1 MTSTSFFII
10 KAISFIVFVYNLA
23 SSDWSNLSRVLL
35 FIISFFVFLLV
46 TNVYQRK
53 VKIVTLG
60 YLVYFF
66 LAFLAQ
72 NVGPYAIIYNSHI
85 QNLIQRFPNICV
97 PNDHYTL
104 YFLIFIFV
112 STVIYIYLLCIDKIS
127 IEQKVWV
134 YMPTR
139 QEARK

>member
-1 MTSTSFFII
+1 MKYII
-10 KAISFIVFVYNLA
+10 VPLFRIITLPFIVFVYNLA

-66 LAFLAQ
+66 LAF
-72 NVGPYAIIYNSHI
+72 
-85 QNLIQRFPNICV
+85 F
-97 PNDHYTL
+97 
-104 YFLIFIFV
+104 
-112 STVIYIYLLCIDKIS
+112 
-127 IEQKVWV
+127 
-134 YMPTR
+134 
-139 QEARK
+139 

>member
-10 KAISFIVFVYNLA
+10 KAISFIVCVYNLA
-23 SSDWSNLSRVLL
+23 SSDWSKLSRVLL

-72 NVGPYAIIYNSHI
+72 NVGPYAIIYNSHM
-85 QNLIQRFPNICV
+85 NLILFNLPN
-97 PNDHYTL
+97 
-104 YFLIFIFV
+104 FLIIKSFIV
-112 STVIYIYLLCIDKIS
+112 TYSNIGRYCEEL
-127 IEQKVWV
+127 
-134 YMPTR
+134 
-139 QEARK
+139 

>member
-66 LAFLAQ
+66 LAFSSKCRSICNYLQ
-72 NVGPYAIIYNSHI
+72 FSHTE
-85 QNLIQRFPNICV
+85 F
-97 PNDHYTL
+97 DTE
-104 YFLIFIFV
+104 V
-112 STVIYIYLLCIDKIS
+112 S
-127 IEQKVWV
+127 
-134 YMPTR
+134 
-139 QEARK
+139 